1 MNNKLFVKL
10 LKAKDSVTITE
21 GEATK
26 ILEHVVALETEIEE
40 LNETIEALS
49 EG

>member
-1 MNNKLFVKL
+1 MDNKLFVKL

-21 GEATK
+21 DEATK
-26 ILEHVVALETEIEE
+26 ILEHVVELETEIEE

-49 EG
+49 ER